1 MFKKANSFFFLVG
14 LLLFSTVLLAKE
26 NQSTAESVLARVD
39 SLEALSMRVE
49 ALELLDKFIEEHT
62 TSATPDIEG
71 LVRAYIRKGMNYRM
85 TGLNNESTDLFQ
97 KALQEAQSINNPA
110 LISYS
115 LRELGYNHVISG
127 RYDEGLEV
135 YSAALEIDTN
145 YEDWANVSLALNAIG
160 KIHEMWRDFD
170 KALEFYF
177 RSLEIAQE
185 HDFRHQM
192 AIRQAGIASVY
203 KSQGKFELALNWLE
217 RSLNLEIE
225 LENEVRK
232 GYRLDQI
239 GEIYT
244 LMGQYEKAE
253 DYLLRALDIFRKN
266 NILVSESIALN
277 HIGLNYL
284 KMEQY
289 EKALLH
295 YNQSLE
301 IAQRVGFNNMIQKN
315 FEEISLLHE
324 KTGNYIKAL
333 ENYKKFVEIRD
344 STYNERA
351 RKQLLDFQVRYETE
365 QKEKELA
372 LLNQEK
378 LEQQLE
384 LNRSQQRILI
394 MIGVSALLLVMLGA
408 LYSRFHLK
416 KRAQE
421 KLAVIN
427 NQLTEHNITKD
438 KFFNI
443 LAHDLKNPISAF
455 RNISTAVHDN
465 YSTLSSEEINYYTS
479 ELKDSSIKLCAFL
492 DRLLQWAASQTGRI
506 TPKKEIIVLKPMF
519 EELLELHLAMSK
531 SKNLQIELV
540 IHDNHQ
546 AIADHNM
553 IHTVFRN
560 LLSNAI
566 KFTPENGWIKIESKK
581 EGPNITIAI
590 SDSGIGISEQDQEKL
605 FSITS
610 DPTKIGTHKEKGM
623 GVGLILCKEFLDKNQ
638 GKIHLE
644 SRLGEGTI
652 FRIVLPATTV

>member
-1 MFKKANSFFFLVG
+1 MFKKANRFLFLTGLFILKAVMLVG
-14 LLLFSTVLLAKE
+14 
-26 NQSTAESVLARVD
+26 QDRGTAEDVFTRMD
-39 SLEALSMRVE
+39 SLEALSMREE
-49 ALELLDKFIEEHT
+49 AMVLLDEFIEQQT
-62 TSATPDIEG
+62 TSVSPDIKG
-71 LVRAYIRKGMNYRM
+71 LVKAYIRKGMNLRT
-85 TGLNNESTDLFQ
+85 TGQNNESTDLLQ
-97 KALQEAQSINNPA
+97 KALLEARSINDAA
-110 LISYS
+110 LISYAS
-115 LRELGYNHVISG
+115 RELGFNHVIAG
-127 RYDEGLEV
+127 RYDEGLEA
-135 YSAALEIDTN
+135 YSRALEIDTGF
-145 YEDWANVSLALNAIG
+145 EDWVNVSLALNAIG

-170 KALEFYF
+170 KALEFFY

-185 HDFRHQM
+185 NNYRHQM
-192 AIRQAGIASVY
+192 AVRKASIASVY
-203 KSQGKFELALNWLE
+203 KSQGKFDLALDWLE

-244 LMGQYEKAE
+244 LMGQYGRAE
-253 DYLLRALDIFRKN
+253 DYLLQALEIFREH
-266 NILVSESIALN
+266 NILVSESIVLN

-284 KMEQY
+284 KME
-289 EKALLH
+289 EFDKAMTH
-295 YNQSLE
+295 YTQSLE

-315 FEEISLLHE
+315 YEEISLLHE
-324 KTGNYIKAL
+324 KTGNFMLAL
-333 ENYKKFVEIRD
+333 ENYKKLVEIRD

-378 LEQQLE
+378 LVQELA

-394 MIGVSALLLVMLGA
+394 MVGVSALLLILLGT

-421 KLAVIN
+421 KLAIIN
-427 NQLTEHNITKD
+427 HQLTELNNTKD

-465 YSTLSSEEINYYTS
+465 YSTLSNEEVSYYTG
-479 ELKDSSIKLCAFL
+479 ELKDSSVKLCAFL

-506 TPKKEIIVLKPMF
+506 TPKKEVIDLKPMF
-519 EELLELHLAMSK
+519 DELIELHLAMGNN
-531 SKNLQIELV
+531 KNLQIELHV
-540 IHDNHQ
+540 NENHR
-546 AIADHNM
+546 AMADYNM

-566 KFTPENGWIKIESKK
+566 KFTPEKGWVRIESQ
-581 EGPNITIAI
+581 ENGSNVSVSI
-590 SDSGIGISEQDQEKL
+590 SDSGIGIAEQDLEKL

-610 DPTKIGTHKEKGM
+610 DPTKIGNHQEKGM
-623 GVGLILCKEFLDKNQ
+623 GVGLILCKEFVDKNQ
-638 GKIHLE
+638 GKIHVN
-644 SRLGEGTI
+644 SRLDEGTT
-652 FRIVLPATTV
+652 FKVVLPAR

>member
-1 MFKKANSFFFLVG
+1 MFKKLNSFFL
-14 LLLFSTVLLAKE
+14 LACLLFVNIVLLAGE
-26 NQSTAESVLARVD
+26 NQPTAESFFDRVD
-39 SLEALSMRVE
+39 SLETLSMREE
-49 ALELLDKFIEEHT
+49 ALELLDKFIEKHT

-85 TGLNNESTDLFQ
+85 PGLNNESTDLFR
-97 KALQEAQSINNPA
+97 KALQKAQSINDPA

-115 LRELGYNHVISG
+115 LRELGYNHAISG
-127 RYDEGLEV
+127 RYDEGLEA
-135 YSAALEIDTN
+135 YSTALEIDTEF
-145 YEDWANVSLALNAIG
+145 EDWANVSLSLNAIG

-170 KALEFYF
+170 KALEFFF
-177 RSLEIAQE
+177 RSLEISQE
-185 HDFRHQM
+185 HNFYHQM
-192 AIRQAGIASVY
+192 AIRKASIGSVY
-203 KSQGKFELALNWLE
+203 KSKGQFELALDWLE

-225 LENEVRK
+225 LGNEVRK

-239 GEIYT
+239 GETYT
-244 LMGQYEKAE
+244 LLGQHERAE
-253 DYLLRALDIFRKN
+253 DYLLQALQIFREHD
-266 NILVSESIALN
+266 ILVSESIVLN

-284 KMEQY
+284 KMEEFDKAKIHY
-289 EKALLH
+289 E
-295 YNQSLE
+295 QSLE

-315 FEEISLLHE
+315 YEEISLLHE
-324 KTGNYIKAL
+324 KTGNFILAL

-378 LEQQLE
+378 LVQQLA

-394 MIGVSALLLVMLGA
+394 MLGVSALLLILLGA

-427 NQLTEHNITKD
+427 HQLTELNITKD

-443 LAHDLKNPISAF
+443 LAHDMKNPISAF

-465 YSTLSSEEINYYTS
+465 YATLSSEEINYYTR
-479 ELKDSSIKLCAFL
+479 ELKDSSIKLSAFL
-492 DRLLQWAASQTGRI
+492 ERLLQWAASQTGRI
-506 TPKKEIIVLKPMF
+506 TPKKEVIALKPMF
-519 EELLELHLAMSK
+519 DELIQLHLAMGNN
-531 SKNLQIELV
+531 KNLQIELHV
-540 IHDNHQ
+540 SENHR
-546 AIADHNM
+546 AMADYNM

-566 KFTPENGWIKIESKK
+566 KFTPEKGRIRMESQQN
-581 EGPNITIAI
+581 GPNVSVTI
-590 SDSGIGISEQDQEKL
+590 SDSGIGISKQDQEKL

-610 DPTKIGTHKEKGM
+610 DPTKIGNHKNKGM
-623 GVGLILCKEFLDKNQ
+623 GVGLILCKEFVDKNQ
-638 GKIHLE
+638 GHIDVE
-644 SRLGEGTI
+644 SQLGEGTT
-652 FRIVLPATTV
+652 FKVVLPAN